1 MTTTEAER
9 QETEEYED
17 EDEGGGVA
25 ENVRDQAENLR
36 DKASGNGGGLLSSL
50 TSKEVVIPIAASAA
64 AAAAT
69 YMAKKGPELLKDTV
83 MPKLE
88 EKGKEKAKETAK
100 EATSGAA
107 EGVLERAK
115 ESGGITGAAAGLVSK
130 VTGGKGDGAPSGTGK
145 GRRLPIQRWTDIAAP
160 LEMVYDQWTQFEEF
174 PRIMHRVQSVQ
185 PQDDNKLAWE
195 EKIWFSR
202 RQWVAEIVDQREN
215 ERIEWKTVSGTSHT
229 GVVTFHELDDNLTRV
244 LVNLD
249 FQPSGLF
256 EKMGSGLRF
265 AKRAVQADLARF
277 KAYVEMRVD
286 DFEEEEGGSSRSSG
300 RSRQSSSSSRSSQSS
315 TRSSS
320 SRSTSSNAKGDAER
334 KSQRAQREAR
344 RQSRRQR
351 TSA

>member
-9 QETEEYED
+9 QETEDYEDED
-17 EDEGGGVA
+17 EDEGGGVT

-36 DKASGNGGGLLSSL
+36 DKASSNGGGSLLSSL

-64 AAAAT
+64 AAAAAF
-69 YMAKKGPELLKDTV
+69 MAKKGPELLKDTV

-107 EGVLERAK
+107 EGVLDKAK
-115 ESGGITGAAAGLVSK
+115 DAGGITGAAAGLVSK
-130 VTGGKGDGAPSGTGK
+130 VTGKKDGAPSGTGK

-202 RQWVAEIVDQREN
+202 RRWVAEILDQREN
-215 ERIEWKTVSGTSHT
+215 ERIEWKTVSGVSHT

-256 EKMGSGLRF
+256 EKMASGLRF

-286 DFEEEEGGSSRSSG
+286 ELEEEKSDGQSRG
-300 RSRQSSSSSRSSQSS
+300 RGQQSSSRSSQRSS
-315 TRSSS
+315 QSSSRRSSS
-320 SRSTSSNAKGDAER
+320 SNAKGGDAER